1 MVQNFFKKKT
11 TEMMYNNDRHGQI
24 FFLQNR
30 KITALF
36 KIHYYKI
43 LII

>member
-1 MVQNFFKKKT
+1 
-11 TEMMYNNDRHGQI
+11 MMYNNDRHGQF

>member
-1 MVQNFFKKKT
+1 MVQIFFLKT
-11 TEMMYNNDRHGQI
+11 TEMMYNNDRHSQFF

-36 KIHYYKI
+36 KIHYYEI

>member
-1 MVQNFFKKKT
+1 MHGSKFFLKT
-11 TEMMYNNDRHGQI
+11 TEMMYNNDRHGQF